1 VDDRVNV
8 LAVDDEEIIRE
19 LFAQFLRSMPRYRV
33 FTAANG
39 REAMERIGRGDIH
52 CCFVDLVLP
61 GMSGLELAEA
71 IRAFDS
77 TIPVVIMTGHPQMD
91 LMIQAIQS
99 GVVDFLTK
107 PFRNNLIP
115 ITIEKALRERSRL
128 LENILLKEE
137 QQKYHQLIEI
147 NNKLQEK
154 TSELETVN
162 LILQQINEAENS
174 QDLFNT
180 LVTLALRITCG
191 DRAAL
196 GVLTGT
202 DAGITVIAAHG
213 RNGTVSDPKKLSWMN
228 EEATRQVARKGIAC
242 LRRGNN
248 GNHAVVTVPL
258 KIRSKVFGVLSA
270 RGTPDRPPFSE
281 KDLYFL
287 NLLAEKASSSIENMA
302 LYASITAN
310 LFATLSSLVGAIEA
324 RDPYTKQHSTRVK
337 QISLTVAREIGF
349 SQEDLNILEVAASLH
364 DIGKIG
370 IPDHILLKPGKLTA
384 EEYEIV
390 KRHPA
395 IGGDII
401 SHFNLWGQER
411 ELIVHHHERWD
422 GKGYPH
428 GLAGEEI
435 PVLAR
440 LISVVDVFDALTS
453 DRSYRKKLPDE
464 TALDIIVKNAGS
476 QFDPD
481 MVQAFQSTYESGKIK
496 KDATMVEGT
505 VSLLRY
511 G

>member
-1 VDDRVNV
+1 MDERVNI
-8 LAVDDEEIIRE
+8 LAVDDEEIIRK
-19 LFAQFLRSMPRYRV
+19 LFVQMLKAMPRYRV
-33 FTAANG
+33 FTAADG
-39 REAMERIGRGDIH
+39 REALERIGRGDIH
-52 CCFVDLVLP
+52 CCFVDLLLP

-71 IRAFDS
+71 IRAYDS
-77 TIPVVIMTGHPQMD
+77 TIPVIVMTGQPQMD
-91 LMIQAIQS
+91 LMVQAIQS

-107 PFRNNLIP
+107 PFRVDLIP
-115 ITIEKALRERSRL
+115 ITIEKALRQRSRL

-137 QQKYHQLIEI
+137 QQKYHRLIEI
-147 NNKLQEK
+147 NDKLQEK
-154 TSELETVN
+154 TNELETVN
-162 LILQQINEAENS
+162 LILQQIDEAENS

-180 LVTLALRITCG
+180 LVTLALRITSG

-196 GVLTGT
+196 GVLTEA
-202 DAGITVIAAHG
+202 DDSITVIAAHR
-213 RNGTVSDPKKLSWMN
+213 RNGTVLDPGELSWMN
-228 EEATRQVARKGIAC
+228 EEATRQVARKGVAC

-248 GNHAVVTVPL
+248 GKDPVVTVPL
-258 KIRSKVFGVLSA
+258 KIRSKVFAVLSA
-270 RGTPDRPPFSE
+270 KGTPNRPPFSE

-287 NLLAEKASSSIENMA
+287 NFLAKKASSSIENMA
-302 LYASITAN
+302 LYTNITAN

-337 QISLTVAREIGF
+337 RISLTLAREIGF
-349 SQEDLNILEVAASLH
+349 SQGDLNILEVAASLH

-395 IGGDII
+395 IGADII

-428 GLAGEEI
+428 GLAGAEI

-440 LISVVDVFDALTS
+440 LISVVDAFDAMTS
-453 DRSYRKKLPDE
+453 DRSYRKKLSDE
-464 TALDIIVKNAGS
+464 TALDIIAENAGS

-481 MVQAFQSTYESGKIK
+481 MARAFRSAYESGKIE
-496 KDATMVEGT
+496 KDASAGA
-505 VSLLRY
+505 SGSRR
-511 G
+511 